1 MNTTQYSFYRH
12 LRSDA
17 FTTSDTLS
25 CRLSRAGYAI
35 SLNSFTI
42 PILYQNDPGLSS
54 FFLRY
59 LRYFCARSHHKVLFI
74 TQRSTYVLVQVF
86 YTLSRG
92 LFSLEPSLETR
103 FGVVPSILELL
114 IEALLN
120 HYVLELGYRALH
132 TVIGFQFNRYH
143 SLLLFVCFFKP
154 YTSIVPY
161 VKSFVKCPHAQRCV
175 VERCSLARFLYG
187 AVCCTCMVGYVQRW
201 AVPCSSY

>member
-59 LRYFCARSHHKVLFI
+59 LRYFCARSHHKVLLI
-74 TQRSTYVLVQVF
+74 AQRSSYILVLVF
-86 YTLSRG
+86 YTLSCG

-103 FGVVPSILELL
+103 LGVVPSVFEFL
-114 IEALLN
+114 IEALLDY
-120 HYVLELGYRALH
+120 YVLELGYCSLY

-143 SLLLFVCFFKP
+143 CAPVC
-154 YTSIVPY
+154 S
-161 VKSFVKCPHAQRCV
+161 
-175 VERCSLARFLYG
+175 CSLM
-187 AVCCTCMVGYVQRW
+187 CC
-201 AVPCSSY
+201 